1 MCTELDNESASALL
15 GSISLHGFGV
25 CVFISKPDLGFVTQA
40 TSGNYRAGPQPYF
53 DRLMD
58 RSLNEHV
65 YKSATKSQKGSID
78 DLVSGNKSCSNPERH
93 CRAQSV

>member
-1 MCTELDNESASALL
+1 MCTELDNETASALL

-40 TSGNYRAGPQPYF
+40 TSCNYQAAPSQT
-53 DRLMD
+53 LMD

-65 YKSATKSQKGSID
+65 YKSATKSQKGSAD
-78 DLVSGNKSCSNPERH
+78 DLVSGNKSCSSPERH
-93 CRAQSV
+93 C